1 LQHITRSGIKQ
12 PPGRSLQYRSGAYM
26 KDESSKRLP
35 WSKPVVKRLG
45 TIKDVAGAE
54 TAKAQGVGN
63 KKS

>member
-1 LQHITRSGIKQ
+1 
-12 PPGRSLQYRSGAYM
+12 M